1 MLAGRGPQRIMA
13 LTTQQEKKIAVALFA
28 VFAALLLYRMV
39 SEEGTKT
46 VPLTYTQGMK
56 TASPVRRGIAAPGG
70 SSDPLLVF
78 LERRVEKYP
87 GVARDLFRM
96 GGDGQPKKK
105 SALMTKPVPTVTMPT
120 STIPVKT
127 PEEIAA
133 DAARAD
139 LSRFR
144 FLGYL
149 TDKDSSLF
157 LSKEGE
163 LFIVKSGD
171 RILKNYQVKAVGK
184 DHVVLLDTITK
195 VEVRVELTGSAK

>member
-1 MLAGRGPQRIMA
+1 MA

-28 VFAALLLYRMV
+28 VLAALVLYRMV
-39 SEEGTKT
+39 SVEEKRTA
-46 VPLTYTQGMK
+46 PLAFTQGMK
-56 TASPVRRGIAAPGG
+56 VASPVRKGMAAPGG
-70 SSDPLLVF
+70 TADPLLVF
-78 LERRVEKYP
+78 LERRIEKYP

-96 GGDGQPKKK
+96 GSTDGQVKKK
-105 SALMTKPVPTVTMPT
+105 PALITKPIATVTLPT
-120 STIPVKT
+120 STIPERT

-139 LSRFR
+139 LSKFR

-149 TDKDSSLF
+149 TEKDSSLF
-157 LSKEGE
+157 LSKDGE

-171 RILKNYQVKAVGK
+171 TMLKNYQVKSVGK

>member
-1 MLAGRGPQRIMA
+1 MA

-28 VFAALLLYRMV
+28 VLAALVLYRMV
-39 SEEGTKT
+39 SVEENKT
-46 VPLTYTQGMK
+46 APLTYTQGMK
-56 TASPVRRGIAAPGG
+56 VSSPVRKGIAAPGG
-70 SSDPLLVF
+70 ASDPLLVF
-78 LERRVEKYP
+78 LERRIEKYP
-87 GVARDLFRM
+87 GVTRDLFRM
-96 GGDGQPKKK
+96 GGTGGQVKKK
-105 SALMTKPVPTVTMPT
+105 PALITMPVATVAIPT

-133 DAARAD
+133 DMARAD

-157 LSKEGE
+157 LSKDGE

-171 RILKNYQVKAVGK
+171 TMLKSYQVKAAGK
-184 DHVVLLDTITK
+184 DHVVLFDTVTK

>member
-1 MLAGRGPQRIMA
+1 M
-13 LTTQQEKKIAVALFA
+13 
-28 VFAALLLYRMV
+28 
-39 SEEGTKT
+39 
-46 VPLTYTQGMK
+46 
-56 TASPVRRGIAAPGG
+56 
-70 SSDPLLVF
+70 VF
-78 LERRVEKYP
+78 LERRIEKYP

-96 GGDGQPKKK
+96 NSTNGQAKRRP
-105 SALMTKPVPTVTMPT
+105 ALITKPVATVTLPT

-127 PEEIAA
+127 AEEIAA
-133 DAARAD
+133 DMARAD

-157 LSKEGE
+157 LSKDGE

-171 RILKNYQVKAVGK
+171 TILKNYQVKAVGK
-184 DHVVLLDTITK
+184 DHVVLVDTITK

>member
-1 MLAGRGPQRIMA
+1 MA
-13 LTTQQEKKIAVALFA
+13 LTTQQEKKTAAALFT
-28 VFAALLLYRMV
+28 VLAALVLYQMV
-39 SEEGTKT
+39 SVEEQKT
-46 VPLTYTQGMK
+46 APLTFTRGMK
-56 TASPVRRGIAAPGG
+56 VTSPVRRGMAAPGG
-70 SSDPLLVF
+70 ASDPLLVF
-78 LERRVEKYP
+78 LERRIEKYP

-96 GGDGQPKKK
+96 GSANGQANRRP
-105 SALMTKPVPTVTMPT
+105 ALLTKPVATVSLPT

-127 PEEIAA
+127 PEEVAA

-139 LSRFR
+139 LSKFR

-157 LSKEGE
+157 LSKDGE

-171 RILKNYQVKAVGK
+171 TILKNYQVKAVGK
-184 DHVVLLDTITK
+184 DQVVLFDTVTK

>member
-1 MLAGRGPQRIMA
+1 MA

-28 VFAALLLYRMV
+28 VFAALVLYRTV
-39 SEEGTKT
+39 TVEENKT
-46 VPLTYTQGMK
+46 APLTFTQGMK
-56 TASPVRRGIAAPGG
+56 VSSPVRRGMAASGG
-70 SSDPLLVF
+70 ASDPLLVF
-78 LERRVEKYP
+78 LERRIEKYP
-87 GVARDLFRM
+87 GVARDLFRI
-96 GGDGQPKKK
+96 GGTNGQAKQNPAFI
-105 SALMTKPVPTVTMPT
+105 SKPIPTVSLPT

-133 DAARAD
+133 DTARAD
-139 LSRFR
+139 LTRFR

-157 LSKEGE
+157 LSKDGE

-171 RILKNYQVKAVGK
+171 TMLKNYQVKAVGK

>member
-1 MLAGRGPQRIMA
+1 MA

-28 VFAALLLYRMV
+28 VLAALVLYRMV
-39 SEEGTKT
+39 SVEEKKT
-46 VPLTYTQGMK
+46 APLTFTSGMK
-56 TASPVRRGIAAPGG
+56 VSSPVRRAMAAPGG
-70 SSDPLLVF
+70 APDPLMVF
-78 LERRVEKYP
+78 LERRIEKYP

-96 GGDGQPKKK
+96 NSTNGQAKRRPT
-105 SALMTKPVPTVTMPT
+105 LITKPVATVTLPT

-127 PEEIAA
+127 AEEIAA
-133 DAARAD
+133 DLARAD
-139 LSRFR
+139 LSKFR

-157 LSKEGE
+157 LSKDGE

-171 RILKNYQVKAVGK
+171 TMLKNYQVKAVGK
-184 DHVVLLDTITK
+184 DHVVLFDTITK

>member
-1 MLAGRGPQRIMA
+1 MA

-28 VFAALLLYRMV
+28 VLAALVLYRMV
-39 SEEGTKT
+39 SVEEQKT
-46 VPLTYTQGMK
+46 APLTFTQGMK
-56 TASPVRRGIAAPGG
+56 VSSPVRRGIALPGG

-78 LERRVEKYP
+78 LERRIEKYP

-96 GGDGQPKKK
+96 GSTSGEANRRPALITQPI
-105 SALMTKPVPTVTMPT
+105 TTVSTPT
-120 STIPVKT
+120 STIPVKS

-157 LSKEGE
+157 LSKDGE

-171 RILKNYQVKAVGK
+171 TLLKNYQVKAVGK
-184 DHVVLLDTITK
+184 DHVVLFDTITK

>member
-1 MLAGRGPQRIMA
+1 MA

-28 VFAALLLYRMV
+28 VLAALVLYRMV
-39 SEEGTKT
+39 SVEENKT
-46 VPLTYTQGMK
+46 APLTFARGMK
-56 TASPVRRGIAAPGG
+56 AASPVRRGMAAPGG
-70 SSDPLLVF
+70 ASDPLLVF
-78 LERRVEKYP
+78 LERRIEKYP

-96 GGDGQPKKK
+96 GGANGQANRRP
-105 SALMTKPVPTVTMPT
+105 ALITKPIATVTLPT

-127 PEEIAA
+127 PEEAAA
-133 DAARAD
+133 DLARAD

-157 LSKEGE
+157 LSKDGE

-171 RILKNYQVKAVGK
+171 TMLKNYQVKAVGK
-184 DHVVLLDTITK
+184 DHVVLFDTITR

>member
-1 MLAGRGPQRIMA
+1 MA

-28 VFAALLLYRMV
+28 LLAALVLYRMV
-39 SEEGTKT
+39 SVEEKKT

-56 TASPVRRGIAAPGG
+56 LSSPVRRGVAVPGG
-70 SSDPLLVF
+70 ASDPLLVF

-96 GGDGQPKKK
+96 GGTNGQAKKK
-105 SALMTKPVPTVTMPT
+105 QTLITMPIATVTLPT
-120 STIPVKT
+120 STIPVRT
-127 PEEIAA
+127 PEETAE
-133 DAARAD
+133 DLARAD

-157 LSKEGE
+157 LSKDGE

-171 RILKNYQVKAVGK
+171 TILKNYQVKAVGK
-184 DHVVLLDTITK
+184 DHVVLFDTITK
-195 VEVRVELTGSAK
+195 VEVRIELTGSAK

>member
-1 MLAGRGPQRIMA
+1 M
-13 LTTQQEKKIAVALFA
+13 K
-28 VFAALLLYRMV
+28 V
-39 SEEGTKT
+39 S
-46 VPLTYTQGMK
+46 
-56 TASPVRRGIAAPGG
+56 SPVRKGIAPPGG
-70 SSDPLLVF
+70 AADPLLVF
-78 LERRVEKYP
+78 LERRIEKYP
-87 GVARDLFRM
+87 GVTRDLFRM
-96 GGDGQPKKK
+96 GGTGAPVKKK
-105 SALMTKPVPTVTMPT
+105 PALVTMPVATVTVPT

-133 DAARAD
+133 EMARAD

-157 LSKEGE
+157 LSKDGE

-171 RILKNYQVKAVGK
+171 TMLKSYQVKAAGK
-184 DHVVLLDTITK
+184 DHVVLFDTITK

>member
-1 MLAGRGPQRIMA
+1 MV
-13 LTTQQEKKIAVALFA
+13 LTTQQEKKIAVVLFA
-28 VFAALLLYRMV
+28 VLAALVLYRMV
-39 SEEGTKT
+39 SVEENKT
-46 VPLTYTQGMK
+46 APLTYTQGMK
-56 TASPVRRGIAAPGG
+56 VSSPVRKGIATPGG
-70 SSDPLLVF
+70 ASDPLLVF
-78 LERRVEKYP
+78 LERRIEKYP
-87 GVARDLFRM
+87 GVTRDLFRM
-96 GGDGQPKKK
+96 GGTGGQVKKK
-105 SALMTKPVPTVTMPT
+105 PALITMPVATVTIPT

-133 DAARAD
+133 DMARVD

-157 LSKEGE
+157 LSKDGE

-171 RILKNYQVKAVGK
+171 TMLKRYQVKAAGK
-184 DHVVLLDTITK
+184 DHVVLFDTITK

>member
-1 MLAGRGPQRIMA
+1 MA

-28 VFAALLLYRMV
+28 VLAALVLYRLV
-39 SEEGTKT
+39 SLEETKT
-46 VPLTYTQGMK
+46 APLTFTHGMK
-56 TASPVRRGIAAPGG
+56 VSSPVRGVMAAPGG
-70 SSDPLLVF
+70 ASDPLLVF
-78 LERRVEKYP
+78 FERRVEKYP

-96 GGDGQPKKK
+96 GTTNGQAKRRP
-105 SALMTKPVPTVTMPT
+105 ALVTKPIATVTLPT

-127 PEEIAA
+127 PEEMAA
-133 DAARAD
+133 DLARAD

-149 TDKDSSLF
+149 TDRDSSLF
-157 LSKEGE
+157 LSKDGE

-195 VEVRVELTGSAK
+195 VEVRLELTGSAK